1 MSNSKIPKKLAERQ
15 AQQRQ
20 ETINLVL
27 RAINGLN
34 NEGHK
39 ISIKL
44 LMEYTGLSRSVFAK
58 QHIRDILV
66 KNDIVKN
73 ENKINSTKPKSS
85 KEERLKEKI
94 QVQDNTIKRLKEKNE
109 ELKKECELLRGRIF
123 LLMQK

>member
-73 ENKINSTKPKSS
+73 ENKTNSTKPKSS

-94 QVQDNTIKRLKEKNE
+94 QVQDNTIKRLKEKNA
-109 ELKKECELLRGRIF
+109 ELKKEC
-123 LLMQK
+123 